1 MSMNL
6 NQVTYFETLF
16 FGDQDIGSLFLSD
29 YVMYRLSGFLTPI
42 LAVKND
48 FSSKKYIDDS
58 GLYQYSNFLK
68 ELTENNDEKFYF
80 VTIKLIKNNLK

>member
-1 MSMNL
+1 MNL

-16 FGDQDIGSLFLSD
+16 FDDQDIDSLFLSD

-42 LAVKND
+42 LAIKND
-48 FSSKKYIDDS
+48 FSSKEYIDDS
-58 GLYQYSNFLK
+58 GLYQYSNLLR

-80 VTIKLIKNNLK
+80 VALKLIKNNLK